1 MLGLWQ
7 WWFVDRVLGWG
18 WVKTYELLWIL
29 GNEHPEIPA
38 ISMFTRLHQSIRVL
52 THGPMAHTPINMT
65 DTQYIFIVVI
75 INRFGSCQSMTL
87 HSEHLNTHIHEH
99 VHDIQYEWLSW
110 YTDSI
115 HIPTYNKYYVDSD
128 FIVVQLIVQPCVL
141 QPPAIIYVGYHLSLL
156 VFSIVFHRYG
166 WWSQPEK

>member
-1 MLGLWQ
+1 
-7 WWFVDRVLGWG
+7 
-18 WVKTYELLWIL
+18 
-29 GNEHPEIPA
+29 
-38 ISMFTRLHQSIRVL
+38 
-52 THGPMAHTPINMT
+52 MT

-75 INRFGSCQSMTL
+75 INRFGSCQSMML

-156 VFSIVFHRYG
+156 VFPLFSIDMVGGLNLKNSSNDDHDRHLKWQRQNKSTKTKF
-166 WWSQPEK
+166 WSCLLISFDI